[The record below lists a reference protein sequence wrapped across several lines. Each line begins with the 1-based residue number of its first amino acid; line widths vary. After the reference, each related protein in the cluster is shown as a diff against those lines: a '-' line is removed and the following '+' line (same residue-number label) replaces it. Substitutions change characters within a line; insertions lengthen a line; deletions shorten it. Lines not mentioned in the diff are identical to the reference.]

1 MSTKEEDGRMVAVLS
16 AITILLMGREIA
28 RDPTAREAMSRQ
40 FDAANYAIG
49 VEASQRELGEII
61 VEGRSNFQNLL
72 SAAQAVADKLTD
84 QRPKRWRQWL
94 DRLTRPN

>member
-1 MSTKEEDGRMVAVLS
+1 MVAVLS
-16 AITILLMGREIA
+16 AITILMGREIA
-28 RDPTAREAMSRQ
+28 RDPTAREEMSRQ

>member
-1 MSTKEEDGRMVAVLS
+1 MVAVLS
-16 AITILLMGREIA
+16 AITILWA
-28 RDPTAREAMSRQ
+28 RDCSRSDSAEAMSRQ

-49 VEASQRELGEII
+49 VEAASQRELDEI
-61 VEGRSNFQNLL
+61 VPEGRSNFQNLL

-84 QRPKRWRQWL
+84 QRPKRWRQCL